1 MKSEIGAVNAKVD
14 GMKSEIKTE
23 MEAVNAKVDGMK
35 SEIGAVNA
43 KVDGMKSDI
52 GEIMTMLR
60 RLSPTAHAADS

>member
-1 MKSEIGAVNAKVD
+1 MKSEIG
-14 GMKSEIKTE
+14 GIKSEIKTE
-23 MEAVNAKVDGMK
+23 ME
-35 SEIGAVNA
+35 AVNA

>member
-1 MKSEIGAVNAKVD
+1 MRSAMKSEIG
-14 GMKSEIKTE
+14 
-23 MEAVNAKVDGMK
+23 GMK

-60 RLSPTAHAADS
+60 QLSPTAHADDS

>member
-1 MKSEIGAVNAKVD
+1 MRSEMKSEIGAVNAKVD

-35 SEIGAVNA
+35 S
-43 KVDGMKSDI
+43 DI

>member
-35 SEIGAVNA
+35 S
-43 KVDGMKSDI
+43 DI

-60 RLSPTAHAADS
+60 QLSPTAHADDS